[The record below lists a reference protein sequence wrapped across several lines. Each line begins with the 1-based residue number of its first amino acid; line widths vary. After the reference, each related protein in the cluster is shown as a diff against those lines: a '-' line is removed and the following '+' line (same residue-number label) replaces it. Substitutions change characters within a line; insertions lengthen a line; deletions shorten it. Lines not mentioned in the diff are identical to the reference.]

1 MSKNSAGTPSSGQNV
16 VGQVTEEGGIKTR
29 LRRRFRVP
37 ETDTRLGS
45 DGDSIRSILF
55 QCISAKPIN
64 IRWNRTD
71 SDSEP
76 YGKS

>member
-1 MSKNSAGTPSSGQNV
+1 MSKKSADTSSSGQRV
-16 VGQVTEEGGIKTR
+16 VGQVTEDGGIKTR

-55 QCISAKPIN
+55 QCISLKPNN
-64 IRWNRTD
+64 IRWNNNG
-71 SDSEP
+71 SEP
-76 YGKS
+76 Y